1 MLVLLVW
8 CMFVPDA
15 CCEYKGTQFES
26 CKDEEMQ
33 EQELKILSSYYLDL
47 RQVYSLIMLCPI
59 NIYFKLAC
67 INFDGYLLS
76 LLIIHVL
83 K

>member
-1 MLVLLVW
+1 MQ
-8 CMFVPDA
+8 
-15 CCEYKGTQFES
+15 YES
-26 CKDEEMQ
+26 CKDEDMQ

-67 INFDGYLLS
+67 IKLIGYLF
-76 LLIIHVL
+76 IPIVIHVL
-83 K
+83 E